1 MSEKKSVVIVGDGWS
16 ALGLAGFL
24 ARHVSHDSN
33 SEQVTW
39 ISASGSHIVSPLPGV
54 EMGFEEKGG
63 VVWSQLANEYA
74 LNAGALTEGSFLRE
88 FRNKA
93 FREPVWM
100 KAPTPEDRREARNES
115 LWTPER
121 IFAPVFEA
129 RMQLSIAEIEALLRE
144 KLAEMPN
151 VRRVEG
157 VPVQSIQSKS
167 GKLESVTLAN
177 GEVIACDRVFFADR
191 WNTISQIEGMPKGL
205 AFTRKR
211 EPMGVLQAVFT
222 HEQPIAVGVQEGF
235 FGTISRE
242 AGEETERHIWGYFTQ
257 DGMKSFW
264 TICLSSEE
272 GEDNHAIAKK
282 LRKMKNALDKMFV
295 GESWVPAGKAEFMAN
310 VRSEQVR
317 FEEAILFSEGEDPR
331 EAITLDKL
339 EGIFFLTDGYGP
351 SSALRQVD
359 TALKAAG
366 FEIQLTPVAPESS
379 NEASSETSSEGEGSE
394 SASNEADS
402 SSPNV

>member
-1 MSEKKSVVIVGDGWS
+1 MVNKMSEKKSIVIIGDGWA

-24 ARHVSHDSN
+24 AHSQ
-33 SEQVTW
+33 EQNAQSIVW
-39 ISASGSHIVSPLPGV
+39 ISGSGSRIVSPLPGV

-63 VVWSQLANEYA
+63 TVWSQLAQNFD

-100 KAPTPEDRREARNES
+100 KAPTPEDRRESRNEL
-115 LWTPER
+115 LWAPER

-129 RMQLSIAEIEALLRE
+129 RMQLSIAEIDALVRE

-151 VRRVEG
+151 VRRIEG
-157 VPVQSIQSKS
+157 VPVQSIQAKD
-167 GKLESVTLAN
+167 GKIESVTLASS
-177 GEVIACDRVFFADR
+177 EVIACENVFFADR

-211 EPMGVLQAVFT
+211 EPMGVLQASFV
-222 HEQPIAVGVQEGF
+222 HEQPIALGVQEGF
-235 FGTISRE
+235 FGGISRE
-242 AGEETERHIWGYFTQ
+242 AGETTERNVWGYFTH

-282 LRKMKNALDKMFV
+282 LRKMKNALDKMFT
-295 GESWVPAGKAEFMAN
+295 GTSWVPEGKAEFMAN

-317 FEEAILFSEGEDPR
+317 FEENILFSEGEDPR

-339 EGIFFLTDGYGP
+339 QGIYFLTDGYGP
-351 SSALRQVD
+351 TSALRQVQ
-359 TALKAAG
+359 TALSAAG
-366 FEIQLTPVAPESS
+366 FEIQISQPTPETPAPES
-379 NEASSETSSEGEGSE
+379 EASPSQ
-394 SASNEADS
+394 EA
-402 SSPNV
+402 

>member
-1 MSEKKSVVIVGDGWS
+1 MSEKKTIVIIGDGWS

-24 ARHVSHDSN
+24 AKSN
-33 SEQVTW
+33 EQVTW
-39 ISASGSHIVSPLPGV
+39 ISGSGSRIVSPLPGV

-63 VVWSQLANEYA
+63 MIWSQLANEYA
-74 LNAGALTEGSFLRE
+74 LNAGVLTEGSFLRE

-93 FREPVWM
+93 FREPIWM

-115 LWTPER
+115 LWAPER
-121 IFAPVFEA
+121 GFAPVFEA

-151 VRRVEG
+151 VRRIEG
-157 VPVQSIQSKS
+157 VPVQSIQAES
-167 GKLESVTLAN
+167 GQEGKKVQSVTLAN
-177 GEVIACDRVFFADR
+177 SEVIACDRVFFADR

-211 EPMGVLQAVFT
+211 EPMGVLQASFV
-222 HEQPIAVGVQEGF
+222 HEQAVAVGVQEGF
-235 FGTISRE
+235 FGTISRD
-242 AGEETERHIWGYFTQ
+242 AGEETERHVWGYFTH
-257 DGMKSFW
+257 DGLKSFW
-264 TICLSSEE
+264 TIGLSSEE

-295 GESWVPAGKAEFMAN
+295 GTSWIPEGKTEFMAN

-317 FEEAILFSEGEDPR
+317 FEEAILFTEGEDPR

-339 EGIFFLTDGYGP
+339 EGIYFLTDGYGP
-351 SSALRQVD
+351 TSALRQVD
-359 TALKAAG
+359 AALRAAG
-366 FEIQLTPVAPESS
+366 LEITLSAVEPEASPES
-379 NEASSETSSEGEGSE
+379 EGPSEGAGSE
-394 SASNEADS
+394 AEP
-402 SSPNV
+402 SSPAN

>member
-1 MSEKKSVVIVGDGWS
+1 MSEKKSIVIIGDGWA

-24 ARHVSHDSN
+24 AHPGSSLGSSPESSN
-33 SEQVTW
+33 EEQITW
-39 ISASGSHIVSPLPGV
+39 ISGSGSRIVSPLPGF
-54 EMGFEEKGG
+54 EIAAEEKGG
-63 VVWSQLANEYA
+63 VIWAQLAQNFE

-100 KAPTPEDRREARNES
+100 KAPTPEDRREACNEL

-121 IFAPVFEA
+121 VFAPIFEA
-129 RMQLSIAEIEALLRE
+129 RMQLSTAEIDALVRE

-157 VPVQSIQSKS
+157 VPVQSIQTKG
-167 GKLESVTLAN
+167 GKIESVTLAN
-177 GEVIACDRVFFADR
+177 SEVIACDRVFFADR
-191 WNTISQIEGMPKGL
+191 WNTLGQIEGMPKGL

-211 EPMGVLQAVFT
+211 EPMGILQASFA
-222 HEQPIAVGVQEGF
+222 HEQPVAVGVQEGF
-235 FGTISRE
+235 FGAISRE
-242 AGEETERHIWGYFTQ
+242 AGEETERHVWGYFTN

-282 LRKMKNALDKMFV
+282 LRKMKNALDKMFT
-295 GESWVPAGKAEFMAN
+295 GTSWVPEGKAEFMAN

-339 EGIFFLTDGYGP
+339 EGIYFLTDGYGP
-351 SSALRQVD
+351 TSALRQVD

-366 FEIQLTPVAPESS
+366 FEIKISQPAPEAAPDS
-379 NEASSETSSEGEGSE
+379 EASENTGSE
-394 SASNEADS
+394 SENP
-402 SSPNV
+402 SPEV